1 MMEAPLDGD
10 AGGLAPFTRLVL
22 DLRGVRFVID
32 RETVVN
38 LPESILLCPVSYTH
52 LTLPTKRIV

>member
-38 LPESILLCPVSYTH
+38 LPESILLCLSLIH
-52 LTLPTKRIV
+52 I

>member
-38 LPESILLCPVSYTH
+38 PVSYTH
-52 LTLPTKRIV
+52 LRAHET